1 MDIFRLLGDFVGR
14 LTMAADLNWIF
25 ISHTD
30 QIEVKVSRNEDDS
43 IIVTV
48 NLRREITIDYYVVIF
63 INNRLY
69 ERHNGIK
76 EKINCNYTLS
86 NIVLRGKIT
95 ASLSVGEVEGEMSLP
110 QEIPTSSS
118 MFTESYYIASTT
130 FY

>member
-1 MDIFRLLGDFVGR
+1 
-14 LTMAADLNWIF
+14 MAADLNWIF

-30 QIEVKVSRNEDDS
+30 QIEVEVSRNEDDS

-48 NLRREITIDYYVVIF
+48 NLRREITIDYEVVIF
-63 INNRLY
+63 IDNKFH
-69 ERHNGIK
+69 ERHNGMK
-76 EKINCNYTLS
+76 GKINCNYTLP
-86 NIVLRGKIT
+86 NIDRRGRRGKIT
-95 ASLSVGEVEGEMSLP
+95 ASLSVGQVEGEMSLP